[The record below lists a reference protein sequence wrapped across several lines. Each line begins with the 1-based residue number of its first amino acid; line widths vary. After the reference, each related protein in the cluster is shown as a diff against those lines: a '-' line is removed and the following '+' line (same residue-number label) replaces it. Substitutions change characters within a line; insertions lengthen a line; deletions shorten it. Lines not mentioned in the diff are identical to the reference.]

1 MVHSA
6 IGLSGDPVSDR
17 PTARPWQALFHRL
30 WAAQTIALFGAEI
43 AVLAI
48 PLTAALFLGA
58 TPLQMGLLVAASEAP
73 FLLCSL
79 PLGVYVD
86 RVRRRPLLIGAD
98 LGRVLLLAMIPLA
111 SLLGMLRI
119 ELLYVVTFLVG
130 VLTVLF
136 DIAHFAYF
144 PSLVPRESLLHAN
157 GRLQVSHSA
166 SASIGP
172 GLAGL
177 LVQGLT
183 APLAVIGT
191 AVSFLISGG
200 ILALGTFGHHEPPP
214 RPECAESTWR
224 EDIGAGLYALLGH
237 ALLRPIVIASALMG
251 IFLYAIRATYILF
264 ATRDLQ
270 LDAFQL
276 GLILAAGGIAAIP
289 GGLFAGRVA
298 SLVGFGC
305 SIWGGWILMGASL
318 LLIPFATPSTAI
330 VVLVV
335 AQGLSGLAETIANVN
350 QWSLR
355 QALTP
360 DHLQGRVTASHRFLV
375 YGAFPLGALLG
386 GFLAS
391 RVGFRPTILVC
402 AIGLT
407 LSPLYLLFTPLRGV
421 HASPIAE
428 PIHTP
433 Q

>member
-6 IGLSGDPVSDR
+6 IGLSGDAASNR
-17 PTARPWQALFHRL
+17 PTARPWQGLFHRL

-58 TPLQMGLLVAASEAP
+58 TPLQMGLLVAAGEAP

-79 PLGVYVD
+79 PLGVFVD

-111 SLLGMLRI
+111 SLLGALRI
-119 ELLYVVTFLVG
+119 ELLYIVTFLVG

-177 LVQGLT
+177 LVQALT

-191 AVSFLISGG
+191 AVSFLISGSM
-200 ILALGTFGHHEPPP
+200 LATLRHPEPSPS
-214 RPECAESTWR
+214 RPDGPVSTWR
-224 EDIGAGLYALLGH
+224 DDIAAGLHALLGH

-264 ATRDLQ
+264 ATRELQ

-276 GLILAAGGIAAIP
+276 GLILAAGGLAAIP

-298 SLVGFGC
+298 SLVGFGR
-305 SIWGGWILMGASL
+305 SIWGGWMLMGASL
-318 LLIPFATPSTAI
+318 LLLPLATPSTAI

-375 YGAFPLGALLG
+375 YGAFPIGALLG
-386 GFLAS
+386 GILAS
-391 RVGFRPTILVC
+391 HFGLRPTILAC
-402 AIGLT
+402 AVGLT

-421 HASPIAE
+421 HASPIDSPSSEMA
-428 PIHTP
+428 
-433 Q
+433 

>member
-1 MVHSA
+1 MHSVV
-6 IGLSGDPVSDR
+6 GLSGDAVSDR
-17 PTARPWQALFHRL
+17 PTARPWQGLFHRL

-58 TPLQMGLLVAASEAP
+58 TPLQMGLLVAAGEAP

-111 SLLGMLRI
+111 SLLGVLRI
-119 ELLYVVTFLVG
+119 EMLYVVTFLVG

-144 PSLVPRESLLHAN
+144 PSLVPRDSLLHAN

-191 AVSFLISGG
+191 AVSFLVSGS
-200 ILALGTFGHHEPPP
+200 IMALATRGHHERAPV
-214 RPECAESTWR
+214 RPEGAESTWR
-224 EDIGAGLYALLGH
+224 EDIAAGLHALLGH

-270 LDAFQL
+270 LDAFQV

-298 SLVGFGC
+298 SLVGFGR
-305 SIWGGWILMGASL
+305 SIWGGWMLMGASL

-330 VVLVV
+330 MVLVM

-391 RVGFRPTILVC
+391 YVGVRPTILAC

-421 HASPIAE
+421 RASPIDSA
-428 PIHTP
+428 TSGMA
-433 Q
+433 